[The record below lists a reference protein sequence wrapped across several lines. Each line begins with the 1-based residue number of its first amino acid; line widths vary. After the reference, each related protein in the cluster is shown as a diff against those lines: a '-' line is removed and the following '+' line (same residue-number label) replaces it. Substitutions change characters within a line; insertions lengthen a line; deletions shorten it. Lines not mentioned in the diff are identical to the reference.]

1 MTSDTEKARD
11 FYRQIL
17 GWEPGEASAEFGGY
31 FQFFKDGRPV
41 AGASP
46 NTSGGAMPDAWS
58 VYLATADADAT
69 LARVTEHGGSV
80 ALPSMQVG
88 DLGTM
93 AVAVDPS
100 GAFIGI
106 WAPITFPG
114 FGVVAEPGAPVW
126 FELHSK
132 DYESA
137 VDFYRK
143 VFDWDTD
150 VMSDSEDFRY
160 TTSQQD
166 GESVA
171 GIMDA
176 KGSLPEG
183 VASYWTVY
191 FGVTDTDEA
200 VAKVLALGGS
210 VVTPAED
217 SPYGRVAAVT
227 DPTGAHLRLMSR

>member
-1 MTSDTEKARD
+1 M
-11 FYRQIL
+11 
-17 GWEPGEASAEFGGY
+17 
-31 FQFFKDGRPV
+31 
-41 AGASP
+41 
-46 NTSGGAMPDAWS
+46 
-58 VYLATADADAT
+58 
-69 LARVTEHGGSV
+69 
-80 ALPSMQVG
+80 PSMQVG

-93 AVAVDPS
+93 AGAVDPS

-132 DYESA
+132 DYGNA
-137 VDFYRK
+137 VEFYRN
-143 VFDWDTD
+143 VFDWETD
-150 VMSDSEDFRY
+150 VMSDSDDFRY

-176 KGSLPEG
+176 QGFLPEG
-183 VASYWTVY
+183 VGSYWTIY

-227 DPTGAHLRLMSR
+227 DPTGAPLRLMSR